1 MPQKKKKAKKK
12 KTAKKKPQRTPPR
25 PKPPTATMPETV
37 KITPAPTA
45 GKKIVDFEQKLD
57 EQIAGPP
64 EPEKR
69 GRGRPRKEAEPEPEI
84 STIDNKI
91 IKDAICI
98 PFDLWARSQKLNG
111 LKLSDEEAQALSEP
125 AKTLLDYY
133 LPEVPAIAYAWGSL
147 AITAYAL
154 TSPRLFMIED
164 ERTKRSVKNEALR
177 TADQTRRSQDQGQG
191 PAPGPSDR
199 MPRQDEIKPLKIAH

>member
-1 MPQKKKKAKKK
+1 MTAKKKKAKTK
-12 KTAKKKPQRTPPR
+12 KTTKKKPAAKVKVQASDPA
-25 PKPPTATMPETV
+25 KV
-37 KITPAPTA
+37 KITPTPTA
-45 GKKIVDFEQKLD
+45 GKKIIDFEQKLD

-84 STIDNKI
+84 SKIDNQI

-98 PFDLWARSQKLNG
+98 PFDLWARSQKLKG
-111 LKLSDEEAQALSEP
+111 LKLSEEEAQTLAEP
-125 AKTLLDYY
+125 VKTLLDYY
-133 LPEVPAIAYAWGSL
+133 LPEVPTIVYAWGSL

-154 TSPRLFMIED
+154 TSPRLFMIEE
-164 ERTKRSVKNEALR
+164 ERARRSAKNEALR

-191 PAPGPSDR
+191 SAPGPSDR